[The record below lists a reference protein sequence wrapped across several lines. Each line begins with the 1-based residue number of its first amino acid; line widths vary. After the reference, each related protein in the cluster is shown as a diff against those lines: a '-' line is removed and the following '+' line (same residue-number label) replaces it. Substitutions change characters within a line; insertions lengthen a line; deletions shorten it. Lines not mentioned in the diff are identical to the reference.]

1 MRELDKLHIINYTH
15 TQIQVSPN
23 VADKMERLQT
33 NVLPQTPPYLFQIVA
48 GHVNVL
54 HLNIGNMQGRM
65 ADIKDD
71 DILKS
76 TDIISINETHLSE

>member
-1 MRELDKLHIINYTH
+1 
-15 TQIQVSPN
+15 
-23 VADKMERLQT
+23 MERLQT
-33 NVLPQTPPYLFQIVA
+33 NVLPQTPSHLFQIVA

-71 DILKS
+71 DILKFA
-76 TDIISINETHLSE
+76 DVISINEHIFQIVTHLHQI